1 MELLERKDSL
11 DVLSQ
16 LVTDVSAG
24 EGKTVLLS
32 GEAGIGKTSLIKY
45 FTNDLNSETEVLWG
59 GCDALFTP
67 RPLGPLYDIAYQIKS
82 NLIKMLENEEKRVS
96 IFSEFLNYLVKT
108 SNLKVIVIEDIHWAD
123 EATLDLLK
131 FLSRRINRTKS
142 ILILS
147 YRDEEIDQNH
157 PLHSILGDLPNSET
171 TRIRLYP
178 LSETAVDKLM
188 RNAGVKN
195 DNLYVTT
202 GGNPFYVTELLA
214 YKKDEL
220 PSSIKEA
227 VIARTSELPDDTKEL
242 LEIISVIPS
251 KVEIELLRK
260 LLNKVEDHIDH
271 CINKAILITEKGLVS
286 FRHELARLAILN
298 SIPEMKK
305 IHLHQKVLNCLLEDN
320 NQQALLA
327 QIVHHASQAR
337 DKNAII
343 KYTPLAAQ
351 NASKFGAHREAA
363 SHYLTALEYSDEII
377 IEKKLKLCEG
387 RYYECY
393 LTGQIEEAIKACRII
408 QEILHDLDDPLQLG
422 DNYRRLSRLMWFSD
436 KHSKCVEYIQK
447 AIKILENLP
456 PGHQLAMSYS
466 NRSQIFMLEEKTN
479 LAVEWGEKA
488 IKLAKN
494 LNNDE
499 IEIHALNNIGTAK
512 MRADDDDGEPILKK
526 SLSLALQKGFDDQ
539 AVRAYINL
547 GCNNLSRR
555 KLEIARKYFAKGIE
569 HCNIKDL
576 DIHKSFMMGEISKIS
591 LDVGNWDEA
600 VEKAEM
606 VLKQKNANI
615 IDKIIPL
622 SVIGIVRARRNDPG
636 ALIALDEAVSLS
648 VHSGEFPD
656 NLVAKITK
664 AEAYWLLNKFDLI
677 VNEIKTSYLNV
688 IDSNNTWKIG
698 ELAFWLWKGGRLS
711 KPPDNIAKPYL
722 LQING
727 DWKGAAD
734 EWKKLGCPYQEAL
747 ALADGNEDS
756 KREALTILESLG
768 ATATINLLKQQMREE
783 GIKKIPKGPRQ
794 STKENPAGLTG
805 RQMDVLKLLTKGL
818 SNSEIA
824 IKLFISP
831 KTVDHH
837 ISAILSKLNL
847 HSRTEAA
854 AFAQS
859 SGMIIK

>member
-11 DVLSQ
+11 DKLSQ
-16 LVTDVSAG
+16 LVTDVLAG

-45 FTNDLNSETEVLWG
+45 FTNDLNSDSEILWG
-59 GCDALFTP
+59 ACDALFTP

-96 IFSEFLNYLVKT
+96 IFSEFLNYLEST
-108 SNLKVIVIEDIHWAD
+108 SQLKIIVVEDIHWAD
-123 EATLDLLK
+123 EATLDLIK
-131 FLSRRINRTKS
+131 FLARRINRTKS

-147 YRDEEIDQNH
+147 YRDEEIGQDH
-157 PLHSILGDLPNSET
+157 SLHSILGDLPHSEI

-178 LSETAVDKLM
+178 LSETAVENLM
-188 RNAGVKN
+188 KNAGIKSN
-195 DNLYVTT
+195 NLYERT
-202 GGNPFYVTELLA
+202 GGNPFYVTEVLA
-214 YKKDEL
+214 YKIDEL

-227 VIARTSELPDDTKEL
+227 VIARTSKLSDNTKEFL
-242 LEIISVIPS
+242 KIVSVIPS
-251 KVEIELLRK
+251 RVEIELLRK
-260 LLNKVEDHIDH
+260 LSNEVEDHIDQ
-271 CINKAILITEKGLVS
+271 CINKAILTTENNLIS

-298 SIPEMKK
+298 SIPEMKR
-305 IHLHQKVLNCLLEDN
+305 IQLHQKVLNCLLEDN

-327 QIVHHASQAR
+327 RIVHHAAEAG
-337 DKNAII
+337 DKNTII
-343 KYTPLAAQ
+343 KYAPQAAKQ
-351 NASKFGAHREAA
+351 AALLGSHREAA
-363 SHYLTALEYSDEII
+363 ANYLTAIKYSEDLSV
-377 IEKKLKLCEG
+377 EKKLELYNG

-393 LTGQIEEAIKACRII
+393 LIGQIEDAIEACKLT
-408 QEILHDLDDPLQLG
+408 QEILIDLDDPLQLG
-422 DNYRRLSRLMWFSD
+422 ENYRRLSRLMWYSD
-436 KHSKCVEYIQK
+436 KHIKCVEYIQK

-456 PGHQLAMSYS
+456 PGHQLAMAYS

-488 IKLAKN
+488 IRLARN
-494 LNNDE
+494 LNNAE

-512 MRADDDDGEPILKK
+512 MRADDDNGEPILKK

-698 ELAFWLWKGGRLS
+698 ELAFWLWKAGRLS
-711 KPPDNIAKPYL
+711 EVPATMAKPYL

-727 DWKGAAD
+727 DWQGAAD

-747 ALADGNEDS
+747 ALADGNEES
-756 KREALTILESLG
+756 KRKALAILESLG
-768 ATATINLLKQQMREE
+768 ATATVNLLKHQMRES
-783 GIKKIPKGPRQ
+783 GIKKIPKGPRET
-794 STKENPAGLTG
+794 TKQNPAGLTG

-824 IKLFISP
+824 GKLFISP

-859 SGMIIK
+859 SGML

>member
-11 DVLSQ
+11 DQLSQ

-45 FTNDLNSETEVLWG
+45 FTNDLNSETEILWS

-123 EATLDLLK
+123 EATLDLVK

-147 YRDEEIDQNH
+147 YRDEEIDQDH

-178 LSETAVDKLM
+178 LSETAVDTLM
-188 RNAGVKN
+188 KNAGIIN
-195 DNLYVTT
+195 NNLYERT
-202 GGNPFYVTELLA
+202 GGNPFYITEVLA
-214 YKKDEL
+214 NKIDEL

-227 VIARTSELPDDTKEL
+227 VIARTSKLSTETKEL

-251 KVEIELLRK
+251 KVEIDLLRK
-260 LLNKVEDHIDH
+260 LFNNVEVHIDH
-271 CINKAILITEKGLVS
+271 CINKAILITEKNLVS

-298 SIPEMKK
+298 SIPKMKR
-305 IHLHQKVLNCLLEDN
+305 IQIHQKVLNCLLEYK
-320 NQQALLA
+320 NQQAMLA
-327 QIVHHASQAR
+327 RIVHHANQAA
-337 DKNAII
+337 DKKVIMKFA
-343 KYTPLAAQ
+343 PLAAKQ
-351 NASKFGAHREAA
+351 AALLGSHREAA
-363 SHYLTALEYSDEII
+363 ANYLTA
-377 IEKKLKLCEG
+377 IENSENLSAIKKLKLYQG

-393 LTGQIEEAIKACRII
+393 LTGQIEEAIKACRVIE
-408 QEILHDLDDPLQLG
+408 EILYDLDDPLQLG
-422 DNYRRLSRLMWFSD
+422 ENYRRLSRLMWFSSNFA
-436 KHSKCVEYIQK
+436 KGEEYILK
-447 AIKILENLP
+447 AIEILENLP
-456 PGHQLAMSYS
+456 LSHQLAMSYS
-466 NRSQIFMLEEKTN
+466 NLSQVCMNQDKPNLSLEW
-479 LAVEWGEKA
+479 AEKA
-488 IKLAKN
+488 IKLARK
-494 LNNDE
+494 LNDPE
-499 IEIHALNNIGTAK
+499 VEIHALNNIGCAK
-512 MRADDDDGEPILKK
+512 MDTYDYAGKPSLKR
-526 SLSLALQKGFDDQ
+526 SLSLALQKGFDDH
-539 AVRAYINL
+539 ASRAYMNLGLINL
-547 GCNNLSRR
+547 SSRNLEAALQNFSD
-555 KLEIARKYFAKGIE
+555 GSE
-569 HCNIKDL
+569 HCREKNL
-576 DIHKSFMMGEISKIS
+576 DTYKLGMMGGISKIY
-591 LDVGNWDEA
+591 LDLGRWDEA
-600 VEKAEM
+600 VEKAEV
-606 VLKQKNANI
+606 VLKQKDVNYF
-615 IDKIIPL
+615 DKITAFA
-622 SVIGIVRARRNDPG
+622 VIGTVRARRNDPG
-636 ALIALDEAVSLS
+636 ALIALDKALS
-648 VHSGEFPD
+648 SPLQSGDCTFI
-656 NLVAKITK
+656 AKMAK
-664 AEAYWLLNKFDLI
+664 AETYWLLNKLDQI
-677 VNEIKTSYLNV
+677 IKEIEADYLHFLE
-688 IDSNNTWKIG
+688 SNNPWKVG
-698 ELAFWLWKGGRLS
+698 ELAFWLWRGEKIS
-711 KPPDNIAKPYL
+711 KPPDNIAKPYS
-722 LQING
+722 LQMNG
-727 DWKGAAD
+727 DWQGAAD
-734 EWKKLGCPYQEAL
+734 EWKKLGCPYEEAL

-756 KREALTILESLG
+756 KRKALTILESLG
-768 ATATINLLKQQMREE
+768 ATATINLLKKQMRES

-824 IKLFISP
+824 SNLFISP

-859 SGMIIK
+859 NGMIIK